1 MTERKSSRAHSRSW
15 PDSMTAPRYMEIATF
30 MRAPV
35 IEDLTAFD
43 IAVVGVPYD
52 GAVTNRP
59 GARHGPREVRN
70 ASSNMRAIHPTTRVN
85 PYELCRIGDGGDVPF
100 TRLYETEGV
109 NEDIEGDLPP
119 LAVPSTVLVCTPPQ
133 CQGEDLGA
141 LANSRRLD
149 QKVTARKPAHALAVT
164 MNVTCP
170 PYTVTEATATLSGRQ
185 LVSRRQHHL
194 ACA

>member
-119 LAVPSTVLVCTPPQ
+119 LAVPSTVSVCTPPQ

-141 LANSRRLD
+141 LAN
-149 QKVTARKPAHALAVT
+149 
-164 MNVTCP
+164 
-170 PYTVTEATATLSGRQ
+170 RQ